1 MHQSD
6 NMHDIQW
13 RLRFKYLC
21 ANKCTT
27 TAAFQVTSF
36 IWLVSDR
43 YVDHRHIYRYM
54 FITFTYHLQPQATS
68 SSSITQLVWS
78 NLTVLHAALLQTAS
92 TDFIPVNEHRL
103 VHGKKRFNVQKA
115 NAMFNSNRDPAKNAR
130 VVFIPDYY
138 ALLHLYNRHNLSLTD
153 SKIH

>member
-13 RLRFKYLC
+13 RLRFKYLW

-27 TAAFQVTSF
+27 TGAFQVTSF
-36 IWLVSDR
+36 IWLVLVN
-43 YVDHRHIYRYM
+43 VDHRHIYRYM

-68 SSSITQLVWS
+68 SSSIMQLVWS

-103 VHGKKRFNVQKA
+103 VHVRNVLTYKRPMQCWTATGTQLKVLASYSYQTIMLYFT
-115 NAMFNSNRDPAKNAR
+115 
-130 VVFIPDYY
+130 FITGITC
-138 ALLHLYNRHNLSLTD
+138 H
-153 SKIH
+153 